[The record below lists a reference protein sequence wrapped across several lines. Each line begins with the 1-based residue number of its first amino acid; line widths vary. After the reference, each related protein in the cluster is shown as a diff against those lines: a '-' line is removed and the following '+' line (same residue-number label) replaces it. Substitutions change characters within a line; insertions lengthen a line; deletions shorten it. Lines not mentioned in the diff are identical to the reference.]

1 MMADRSKPLKPS
13 DPMMVNLAAGAWTPT
28 PGLLPVS
35 RGPPPAPTDVVTEVS
50 RGPPPAPTDVAHV
63 DMPLSRQ
70 EPRPCCHL
78 WQQAVD
84 EMTQEGAG
92 AALARALATLKERTG
107 GRQTQTETGE
117 AGETAHDATAARG
130 QDEVHAHETASAKGG
145 GAPAWMHGCG
155 AASACRETCQALL
168 ALLM

>member
-1 MMADRSKPLKPS
+1 
-13 DPMMVNLAAGAWTPT
+13 MMVNLGAGAWTPS

-155 AASACRETCQALL
+155 AVSAGVSACRETCQALL

>member
-1 MMADRSKPLKPS
+1 
-13 DPMMVNLAAGAWTPT
+13 MMVNLAAGAWTPT

-92 AALARALATLKERTG
+92 AALARALATLEERTG

-117 AGETAHDATAARG
+117 TGETAHDATAARG

-155 AASACRETCQALL
+155 AASAGVSACRDTCQALL

>member
-1 MMADRSKPLKPS
+1 
-13 DPMMVNLAAGAWTPT
+13 MMVNLAAGAWTPT

-35 RGPPPAPTDVVTEVS
+35 RGPPPAPTDV
-50 RGPPPAPTDVAHV
+50 AHV
-63 DMPLSRQ
+63 DMALSRQ
-70 EPRPCCHL
+70 EPQPCCHL

-117 AGETAHDATAARG
+117 TGETAHDATAARG
-130 QDEVHAHETASAKGG
+130 QHEEHAHETASAKGG

>member
-1 MMADRSKPLKPS
+1 
-13 DPMMVNLAAGAWTPT
+13 MMVNLAAGAWTPT

-35 RGPPPAPTDVVTEVS
+35 RGPPPAPTDV
-50 RGPPPAPTDVAHV
+50 AHV
-63 DMPLSRQ
+63 DMALSRQ
-70 EPRPCCHL
+70 ERRPCCHL

-92 AALARALATLKERTG
+92 AALARALATLEERTG

-117 AGETAHDATAARG
+117 TGETAHDATAARG

-145 GAPAWMHGCG
+145 GAPAWMQGCG
-155 AASACRETCQALL
+155 AASAGVSACRDTCQALL

>member
-1 MMADRSKPLKPS
+1 
-13 DPMMVNLAAGAWTPT
+13 MMVNLGAGAWSPT

-35 RGPPPAPTDVVTEVS
+35 RGPPPAPTDV
-50 RGPPPAPTDVAHV
+50 AHV
-63 DMPLSRQ
+63 DMALSRQ

-117 AGETAHDATAARG
+117 TGETAHDATAARG
-130 QDEVHAHETASAKGG
+130 QDDEEHAHETASAKGG

>member
-1 MMADRSKPLKPS
+1 
-13 DPMMVNLAAGAWTPT
+13 MMVNLGAGAWTPS
-28 PGLLPVS
+28 PGLLP
-35 RGPPPAPTDVVTEVS
+35 VS

-117 AGETAHDATAARG
+117 AGETAHDETAARG
-130 QDEVHAHETASAKGG
+130 QDEEHAHETASAKGG

>member
-28 PGLLPVS
+28 PGLLP
-35 RGPPPAPTDVVTEVS
+35 VS

-155 AASACRETCQALL
+155 AASAGVSACRETCQALL

>member
-1 MMADRSKPLKPS
+1 
-13 DPMMVNLAAGAWTPT
+13 MMVNLAAGAWTPT

-35 RGPPPAPTDVVTEVS
+35 RGPPPAPTDV
-50 RGPPPAPTDVAHV
+50 AHV
-63 DMPLSRQ
+63 DMALRRQEPRPCCHLWQHAAPVTEVSRQ
-70 EPRPCCHL
+70 EPRPCCRL

-117 AGETAHDATAARG
+117 TGETAHDATAARG
-130 QDEVHAHETASAKGG
+130 QHEEHAHETASAKGG

>member
-1 MMADRSKPLKPS
+1 
-13 DPMMVNLAAGAWTPT
+13 MMVNLGAGAWTPS

-35 RGPPPAPTDVVTEVS
+35 RGPPPAPTDV
-50 RGPPPAPTDVAHV
+50 AHV
-63 DMPLSRQ
+63 DMALSRQ

>member
-1 MMADRSKPLKPS
+1 
-13 DPMMVNLAAGAWTPT
+13 MMVNLAAGAWNPT

-35 RGPPPAPTDVVTEVS
+35 RGPPPAPTDVMTEVS

>member
-1 MMADRSKPLKPS
+1 
-13 DPMMVNLAAGAWTPT
+13 MMVNLAAGAWTPT

-35 RGPPPAPTDVVTEVS
+35 RGPPPAPTDV
-50 RGPPPAPTDVAHV
+50 AHV
-63 DMPLSRQ
+63 DMALSRQ

-92 AALARALATLKERTG
+92 AALARALATLEERTG

-117 AGETAHDATAARG
+117 TGETGETAHDATAARG
-130 QDEVHAHETASAKGG
+130 QDEEHAHETASAKGG
-145 GAPAWMHGCG
+145 GAPAWMQGCG
-155 AASACRETCQALL
+155 AASAGVSACRDTCQALL

>member
-13 DPMMVNLAAGAWTPT
+13 DPMMVNLGAGAWTPS
-28 PGLLPVS
+28 PGLLP
-35 RGPPPAPTDVVTEVS
+35 VS

-130 QDEVHAHETASAKGG
+130 QDEEHAHETASAKGG

-155 AASACRETCQALL
+155 AASAGVSACRETCQALL

>member
-1 MMADRSKPLKPS
+1 
-13 DPMMVNLAAGAWTPT
+13 MMVNLAAGAWTPT

-35 RGPPPAPTDVVTEVS
+35 RGPPPAPTDV
-50 RGPPPAPTDVAHV
+50 AHV
-63 DMPLSRQ
+63 DMALSRQ
-70 EPRPCCHL
+70 EPQPCCHL
-78 WQQAVD
+78 WRQAVD

-107 GRQTQTETGE
+107 GRQMQAPAETDETDETAE

-130 QDEVHAHETASAKGG
+130 QDEEHAHEAASAKGG

>member
-1 MMADRSKPLKPS
+1 
-13 DPMMVNLAAGAWTPT
+13 MMVNLGAGAWTPS

-35 RGPPPAPTDVVTEVS
+35 RGPPPAPTDV
-50 RGPPPAPTDVAHV
+50 AHV
-63 DMPLSRQ
+63 DMALSRQ

-117 AGETAHDATAARG
+117 TGETAHDATAARG
-130 QDEVHAHETASAKGG
+130 QDEEHAHEAASAKGG

>member
-1 MMADRSKPLKPS
+1 
-13 DPMMVNLAAGAWTPT
+13 MMVNLAAGAWTPT

-35 RGPPPAPTDVVTEVS
+35 RGPPPAPTDV
-50 RGPPPAPTDVAHV
+50 GHV
-63 DMPLSRQ
+63 HMALSRQ
-70 EPRPCCHL
+70 EPQPCCHPWQQPCCHL

-117 AGETAHDATAARG
+117 TGETAHDATAARG
-130 QDEVHAHETASAKGG
+130 QHEEHAHETASAKGG
-145 GAPAWMHGCG
+145 GAPAWMQGCG
-155 AASACRETCQALL
+155 AASAGVSACRDTCQALL

>member
-1 MMADRSKPLKPS
+1 
-13 DPMMVNLAAGAWTPT
+13 MMVNLAAGAWTPT
-28 PGLLPVS
+28 PGLLP
-35 RGPPPAPTDVVTEVS
+35 VS

-92 AALARALATLKERTG
+92 AALARALATLEERTG
-107 GRQTQTETGE
+107 GRQMQTETGE
-117 AGETAHDATAARG
+117 TGETGETAHDATAARG
-130 QDEVHAHETASAKGG
+130 QDEEHAHETASAKGG

-155 AASACRETCQALL
+155 AASAGVSACRETCQALL

>member
-28 PGLLPVS
+28 PGLLP
-35 RGPPPAPTDVVTEVS
+35 VS

>member
-1 MMADRSKPLKPS
+1 
-13 DPMMVNLAAGAWTPT
+13 MMVNLGAGAWTPS

-35 RGPPPAPTDVVTEVS
+35 RGPPPAPTDV
-50 RGPPPAPTDVAHV
+50 AHV
-63 DMPLSRQ
+63 DMALSRQ

-117 AGETAHDATAARG
+117 TAHDATAARG

-145 GAPAWMHGCG
+145 GAPMDAWMRRCQRVPGDVSG
-155 AASACRETCQALL
+155 AAGLVDVNLRNCI
-168 ALLM
+168 

>member
-1 MMADRSKPLKPS
+1 MLADRSKPLKPS

-28 PGLLPVS
+28 PGLLP
-35 RGPPPAPTDVVTEVS
+35 VS

>member
-1 MMADRSKPLKPS
+1 
-13 DPMMVNLAAGAWTPT
+13 MMVNLGAGAWTPS

-35 RGPPPAPTDVVTEVS
+35 RGPPPAPTDV
-50 RGPPPAPTDVAHV
+50 AHV
-63 DMPLSRQ
+63 DMALSRQ

-107 GRQTQTETGE
+107 GRQTQTET
-117 AGETAHDATAARG
+117 GETAHDATAARG

>member
-1 MMADRSKPLKPS
+1 
-13 DPMMVNLAAGAWTPT
+13 MMVNLAAGAWTPT

-35 RGPPPAPTDVVTEVS
+35 RGPPPAPTDV
-50 RGPPPAPTDVAHV
+50 AHV
-63 DMPLSRQ
+63 DMALRRQ

-78 WQQAVD
+78 WRQAVD

-92 AALARALATLKERTG
+92 AALARALATLQERTG

-117 AGETAHDATAARG
+117 TGETGETAHDATAARG
-130 QDEVHAHETASAKGG
+130 QDEEHAHETASAKGG
-145 GAPAWMHGCG
+145 GAPAWMQGCG
-155 AASACRETCQALL
+155 AASAGVSACRDTCQALL

>member
-1 MMADRSKPLKPS
+1 
-13 DPMMVNLAAGAWTPT
+13 MMVNLAAGAWTPT

-35 RGPPPAPTDVVTEVS
+35 RGPPPTPTDVVTEVS

-63 DMPLSRQ
+63 DMALSRQ
-70 EPRPCCHL
+70 EPQPCCHL

-92 AALARALATLKERTG
+92 AALARALATLEERTG
-107 GRQTQTETGE
+107 GRQMQTETGE
-117 AGETAHDATAARG
+117 TGATGETGETAHDATAARG
-130 QDEVHAHETASAKGG
+130 QDEEHAHETASAKGG
-145 GAPAWMHGCG
+145 GAPAWMQGCG
-155 AASACRETCQALL
+155 AASAGVSACRDTCQALL

>member
-35 RGPPPAPTDVVTEVS
+35 RGPPPAPTDV
-50 RGPPPAPTDVAHV
+50 AHV

-70 EPRPCCHL
+70 EPQPCCHL
-78 WQQAVD
+78 WRQAVD

-92 AALARALATLKERTG
+92 AGLARALATLKERTG
-107 GRQTQTETGE
+107 GRQMQAPAETAE

-130 QDEVHAHETASAKGG
+130 PDELHEHETASAKGG

-155 AASACRETCQALL
+155 AASAGVSACRETCQALL